1 MAHYEPGGMNETMFK
16 MQKQM
21 RENSIDLTDYIKD
34 LNQFVDKTHTKE
46 KAGIHKKVPAAR
58 PKAKVMPPI
67 RNKVDIQQ
75 SLINSGKAGT
85 PKVD

>member
-1 MAHYEPGGMNETMFK
+1 MFK

-46 KAGIHKKVPAAR
+46 KAGVHKKTPAAR
-58 PKAKVMPPI
+58 PKTKAMPGI
-67 RNKVDIQQ
+67 RNKIDIQQ
-75 SLINSGKAGT
+75 SLINATKAGTT
-85 PKVD
+85 PKVDK